1 MNIFLVNLAI
11 LSLFR
16 KKFPKILRE
25 VTLEKLEL
33 IGACRCYI
41 KVPSKIKISILPQ
54 ILLEMI
60 ENKNL
65 LKITVLE
72 FKEIYSMTV

>member
-1 MNIFLVNLAI
+1 MW
-11 LSLFR
+11 
-16 KKFPKILRE
+16 E
-25 VTLEKLEL
+25 VTFEKLEL

-60 ENKNL
+60 ENKDL

-72 FKEIYSMTV
+72 FKEIYSMTVWRRRNTTFFLSDISVYLS